1 MKIRQIEIM
10 IHEHDFSTITLNG
23 QSHFMICV
31 NCKTCYCT
39 ICGRALFSKN
49 NENAAVHRLRNCIE
63 KKVRDNDQDRPIP
76 IYTLE
81 EWQRLARCKT
91 MSTCK
96 NNMFFTN

>member
-1 MKIRQIEIM
+1 MR
-10 IHEHDFSTITLNG
+10 IHEHDFSPITLNG
-23 QSHFMICV
+23 QNHFVICI

-39 ICGRALFSKN
+39 ICGRALFSNKY
-49 NENAAVHRLRNCIE
+49 ENAATGCAAVNNLRKCIE
-63 KKVRDNDQDRPIP
+63 KKVCSNDQGQPIS

-81 EWQRLARCKT
+81 EWQKLARCKT